1 MSKYTPFQNQSIEE
15 HFERHRQL
23 REHSCPVGCHQ
34 KSMYPPSQYH
44 EYECE
49 HQKQH
54 KTRERLFA
62 QWRWL
67 QGHIAEL
74 KNQGKDTSYWKNQ
87 NRSILNQLQ
96 TCLDL
101 WTEEHTARE
110 ERAKAMP
117 HIYR

>member
-1 MSKYTPFQNQSIEE
+1 MSKYTPFQNPSIEE

-34 KSMYPPSQYH
+34 KSNYPPSQYS

-54 KTRERLFA
+54 TNRERLMDE
-62 QWRWL
+62 WRWL

-74 KNQGKDTSYWKNQ
+74 ENQGKDTGYWKNQ

-96 TCLDL
+96 ACLDL
-101 WTEEHTARE
+101 WKEEHTARE
-110 ERAKAMP
+110 ERDKAMP